1 MDIQKMNKIAVV
13 LIHGL
18 TGNDETWVHSN
29 GNSLKKLLKTSDKR
43 IEEHCE
49 FYEYN
54 YYSKL
59 IEFMDG
65 IVAKYGSNLLSKI
78 PFVPKKLSEKKNRKN
93 KTISHLASGLETEL
107 RVRFND
113 HSEIILIG
121 HSLGGLVAKKLI
133 LKRIEDGNLNNV
145 TGYISIATP
154 HHGSLKAL
162 FTKFSKNKHAKELEP
177 LNEQTMNLDTEWMK
191 NNQSHPDS
199 LYLIALDDEVVL
211 PHCAIPAG
219 IDRSICYEINDEDH
233 TSICKPED
241 ITKTNFIIIK
251 KFILDKITSM
261 LEHAYLLDEKST
273 KLTLYEKEVFVI
285 KLILADVDE
294 GLIDSSKDSF
304 FRAEIACRLHRKE
317 AKVLEDIYDKIKFLY
332 QQEYYRRRNGEITS
346 SELVYKVHKEIKDN
360 NDSAL
365 KMALK
370 HFSFLEKIGMLH
382 QLANKKESK
391 VYWGESDIPETRYEV

>member
-1 MDIQKMNKIAVV
+1 MMNKIAVV

-18 TGNDETWVHSN
+18 TGNDETWVNSN
-29 GNSLKKLLKTSDKR
+29 GNSLKDLLKASDKR
-43 IEEHCE
+43 IENYCD

-78 PFVPKKLSEKKNRKN
+78 PFFPKKLSEKKNRKN
-93 KTISHLASGLETEL
+93 KTIAHLASGLETEL
-107 RVRFND
+107 RVRFID

-133 LKRIEDGNLNNV
+133 LKRIEDRNIDNI

-162 FTKFSKNKHAKELEP
+162 LTKFSKNKHAKELEP
-177 LNEQTMNLDTEWMK
+177 LNEQTMNLDIDWMK
-191 NNQSHPDS
+191 NIEHHPDS

-219 IDRSICYEINDEDH
+219 INKSVCYEINDEDH

-241 ITKTNFIIIK
+241 ITKTNLIIIK
-251 KFILDKITSM
+251 NFILSKLILMLAQGQLLKDKDSQLTS
-261 LEHAYLLDEKST
+261 
-273 KLTLYEKEVFVI
+273 YEKEVFVI

-294 GLIDSSKDSF
+294 SLIDSSKESF
-304 FRAEIACRLHRKE
+304 FRAEVACRLHRKE

-391 VYWGESDIPETRYEV
+391 VYWGDKDIPESHYEV